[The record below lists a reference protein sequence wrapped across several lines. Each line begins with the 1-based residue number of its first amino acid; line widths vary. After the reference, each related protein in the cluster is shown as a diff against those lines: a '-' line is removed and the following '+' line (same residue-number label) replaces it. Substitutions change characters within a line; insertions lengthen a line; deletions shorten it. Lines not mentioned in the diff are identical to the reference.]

1 MSKRISWV
9 WKRSLFLS
17 LSLMVAL
24 SCMATQAFAAPQ
36 GGSGP
41 TIVVL
46 PFQVNGSEDIQR
58 LSIDFPDMLGQGLAT
73 RGIRVVPQEAMLSA
87 VERSRLQVL
96 DAAGAKRIASL
107 AGANYAVFGTIN
119 EAGGQMS
126 VDARMVP
133 AGSGTAK
140 PYYIDQASG
149 GRDLVST
156 ASTLAQRIST
166 EFSPKDAIADIEVR
180 GAKTLDPEVVLMRL
194 TTRPGDMVDST
205 VIDSDMKKIWDLGY
219 FNDVQVGVEQR
230 DGKNILVYTVVEK
243 PRIESISV
251 EGASEVSESDILAVL
266 SSKQGSIYNERLL
279 SEDLLKVTELYRKKG
294 FYLASVTP
302 SVTPVGQGTSAALVL
317 TVDEGTKQYIKEV
330 RLEGVQ
336 QLSESDVRDEL
347 LLSPRGWLSWISG
360 SGVLKE
366 EYIERDATAITAYYL
381 DRGFLDVTVAAAKID
396 YDDEGI
402 IITFPVAEGERY
414 KLGKVAVAG
423 DLIASEEELLNLIEL
438 DELAAKDNYFKL
450 STMQE
455 DEKKLTDYYARFGHG
470 YAEVNPT
477 PQKQGGGIVDVTYY
491 IDKKHKLY
499 VGRVLVEGNNKTRNN
514 VILREMRLTD
524 GDAFDGDKL
533 KRSNERIHRLDYFEV
548 AEIELVPTER
558 EDEVDLKVKVKEKP
572 TGALMFGVG
581 YSTFSNVGVG
591 GTLME
596 RNLFGKGYMAA
607 FQAGFNSRRNAYT
620 FTFVNP
626 RLYDTD
632 FSLAVD
638 LYHWRDD
645 YIDYRKRTTGVSTR
659 VSHPIGEYTSVGL
672 GYRFDRYK
680 LYDMDDDVSD
690 LIRRYDTGVRYS
702 SVGSVTLVRDSTDGK
717 TPTKGN
723 IDSIRVDYGGGLL
736 AGDDDFIA
744 VTLEHQSYY
753 QLMKNHVLHGR
764 VKGAALYKNGS
775 KDVPVFERFWMGGI
789 NSVRG
794 YDSRDIVPRDRK
806 TNDRIGGTR
815 MAFANL
821 EYIWTFS
828 EDLGMSLVP
837 FFDMGIN
844 ADNDHDWKW
853 KDEFLRSYGLE
864 LRWSSPLGD
873 LRFAYGIPLDDDR
886 RGKRDSGRFEFAMGQ
901 TF

>member
-1 MSKRISWV
+1 M
-9 WKRSLFLS
+9 
-17 LSLMVAL
+17 
-24 SCMATQAFAAPQ
+24 
-36 GGSGP
+36 
-41 TIVVL
+41 
-46 PFQVNGSEDIQR
+46 
-58 LSIDFPDMLGQGLAT
+58 
-73 RGIRVVPQEAMLSA
+73 
-87 VERSRLQVL
+87 
-96 DAAGAKRIASL
+96 
-107 AGANYAVFGTIN
+107 
-119 EAGGQMS
+119 
-126 VDARMVP
+126 
-133 AGSGTAK
+133 
-140 PYYIDQASG
+140 
-149 GRDLVST
+149 
-156 ASTLAQRIST
+156 
-166 EFSPKDAIADIEVR
+166 
-180 GAKTLDPEVVLMRL
+180 
-194 TTRPGDMVDST
+194 
-205 VIDSDMKKIWDLGY
+205 
-219 FNDVQVGVEQR
+219 
-230 DGKNILVYTVVEK
+230 
-243 PRIESISV
+243 
-251 EGASEVSESDILAVL
+251 
-266 SSKQGSIYNERLL
+266 
-279 SEDLLKVTELYRKKG
+279 
-294 FYLASVTP
+294 
-302 SVTPVGQGTSAALVL
+302 
-317 TVDEGTKQYIKEV
+317 
-330 RLEGVQ
+330 
-336 QLSESDVRDEL
+336 
-347 LLSPRGWLSWISG
+347 
-360 SGVLKE
+360 
-366 EYIERDATAITAYYL
+366 
-381 DRGFLDVTVAAAKID
+381 
-396 YDDEGI
+396 
-402 IITFPVAEGERY
+402 
-414 KLGKVAVAG
+414 
-423 DLIASEEELLNLIEL
+423 
-438 DELAAKDNYFKL
+438 
-450 STMQE
+450 
-455 DEKKLTDYYARFGHG
+455 
-470 YAEVNPT
+470 
-477 PQKQGGGIVDVTYY
+477 
-491 IDKKHKLY
+491 
-499 VGRVLVEGNNKTRNN
+499 
-514 VILREMRLTD
+514 
-524 GDAFDGDKL
+524 
-533 KRSNERIHRLDYFEV
+533 
-548 AEIELVPTER
+548 
-558 EDEVDLKVKVKEKP
+558 
-572 TGALMFGVG
+572 
-581 YSTFSNVGVG
+581 
-591 GTLME
+591 
-596 RNLFGKGYMAA
+596 
-607 FQAGFNSRRNAYT
+607 
-620 FTFVNP
+620 
-626 RLYDTD
+626 
-632 FSLAVD
+632 D